1 MHDMAE
7 PTANINIANPSEV
20 ARETLRRLAMRRI
33 APTPDNYQALYEE
46 IAGGGR
52 TPVSAGTPANAAG
65 AASAL
70 AGLVM
75 DLNLHHPELSTPVD
89 LLDQAV
95 RKNDWG
101 LCRKQL
107 GLIVRQFKQGDSG
120 PARTG
125 DHLALL
131 RELLAKTLEFGVV
144 VQLAHTPALAERA
157 QNLAAQ
163 VREANSAN
171 TLRDAA
177 NGLKSLWID
186 IDLNASQAY
195 DQQETLK
202 RILLLLVE
210 NIGELLDDD
219 TWLRGQLDMV
229 QDVIAGPLKLKGL
242 QEAERR
248 LKDVIYKQSMVKHGL
263 REATS
268 TLKATMTAFVNR
280 MGDIVTASD
289 DYQEKLVNHVE
300 RISQTED
307 VLELNRI
314 LESLLEE
321 TRAAQSTTRAAHDE
335 LVADRD
341 AALAAEGRIQQLEK
355 QIAEMSSLIRED
367 PLTHSLNRRGLDDE
381 FARETARAER
391 FKTSFS
397 VAVLDIDDFKK
408 LNDERGHQAGDD
420 ALVHLVGVAKDALR
434 ITDHVAR
441 LGGEEFLVMLP
452 NTPRDEAVRII
463 TRLQR
468 SLTKKFFLDKNEHVL
483 ITFSAG
489 VAERASGESQD
500 DLIARADAAMYEAKR
515 AGKNRVHA
523 SPSPAGSTA
532 E

>member
-1 MHDMAE
+1 MAE
-7 PTANINIANPSEV
+7 PTVNINTANPSEV
-20 ARETLRRLAMRRI
+20 ARETLRRLALRRI

-46 IAGGGR
+46 IVGVGA
-52 TPVSAGTPANAAG
+52 TAPSAS
-65 AASAL
+65 AASVL
-70 AGLVM
+70 SGLVM
-75 DLNLHHPELSTPVD
+75 DLNLHHPELAAPVD
-89 LLDQAV
+89 ILDQAV
-95 RKNDWG
+95 RKNDWAQ
-101 LCRKQL
+101 CRKQL
-107 GLIVRQFKQGDSG
+107 GQITRQLKQGDSG
-120 PARTG
+120 PTRTG

-144 VQLAHTPALAERA
+144 VQLAHNPPLAERA
-157 QNLAAQ
+157 QKLAAL

-171 TLRDAA
+171 ALRDAA
-177 NGLKSLWID
+177 NGLKNLWID
-186 IDLNASQAY
+186 IDLNASQTY

-229 QDVIAGPLKLKGL
+229 QDVIAGPLKIKGL

-263 REATS
+263 REATA

-280 MGDIVTASD
+280 MGDVVAASD
-289 DYQEKLVNHVE
+289 EYQQKLVTHVE

-314 LESLLEE
+314 LETLLEE
-321 TRAAQSTTRAAHDE
+321 TRAVQSGTRAVHSE
-335 LVADRD
+335 LIAERD
-341 AALAAEGRIQQLEK
+341 AALAAEDRIQQLET
-355 QIAEMSSLIRED
+355 QIAAMSALVRED

-381 FARETARAER
+381 FARETSRAER
-391 FKTSFS
+391 YKTAFS
-397 VAVLDIDDFKK
+397 IAVLDIDNFKK

-420 ALVHLVGVAKDALR
+420 ALVHLVQVAKDELR

-441 LGGEEFLVMLP
+441 LGGEEFLIMLP
-452 NTPRDEAVRII
+452 NTSLEGAVKII

-468 SLTKKFFLDKNEHVL
+468 GLTKKYFLDKNEHVL

-489 VAERASGESQD
+489 VAQRAPGESQD
-500 DLIARADAAMYEAKR
+500 ALIARADAAMYEAKR
-515 AGKNRVHA
+515 TGKNRVCTAADA
-523 SPSPAGSTA
+523 SHPAQ

>member
-1 MHDMAE
+1 MAE

-46 IAGGGR
+46 IAGGGK
-52 TPVSAGTPANAAG
+52 PAPAAAPAG
-65 AASAL
+65 ASPAGVL

-75 DLNLHHPELSTPVD
+75 DLNLHHPELASPVEV
-89 LLDQAV
+89 LDQAV
-95 RKNDWG
+95 RKNDWT

-107 GLIVRQFKQGDSG
+107 GLITRQLKQGDSG
-120 PARTG
+120 ASRTG
-125 DHLALL
+125 DLALL

-144 VQLAHTPALAERA
+144 VQLSHNPTMAERA
-157 QNLAAQ
+157 QKLAAL
-163 VREANSAN
+163 VREASSAN
-171 TLRDAA
+171 ALRDAA

-186 IDLNASQAY
+186 IDLNASQSL

-289 DYQEKLVNHVE
+289 EYQDKLVSHVE

-321 TRAAQSTTRAAHDE
+321 TRAAQSTTRAARDE

-341 AALAAEGRIQQLEK
+341 AALAAETRIQQLEK
-355 QIAEMSSLIRED
+355 QIAEMSALVRED

-391 FKTSFS
+391 FQTSFS
-397 VAVLDIDDFKK
+397 VAVLDIDNFKK

-420 ALVHLVGVAKDALR
+420 ALVHLVSVAKDALR

-441 LGGEEFLVMLP
+441 LGGEEFLIMLP
-452 NTPRDEAVRII
+452 NTGLDGAIKII

-468 SLTKKFFLDKNEHVL
+468 NLTKKYFLDKNEHVL

-489 VAERASGESQD
+489 VAERMSGESQD

-523 SPSPAGSTA
+523 ASLPPGLAS

>member
-1 MHDMAE
+1 MAE

-46 IAGGGR
+46 IAGGGKAAA
-52 TPVSAGTPANAAG
+52 PAAG
-65 AASAL
+65 AASAASVL
-70 AGLVM
+70 SGLVM
-75 DLNLHHPELSTPVD
+75 DLNLHHPELAAPVEV
-89 LLDQAV
+89 LDQAV
-95 RKNDWG
+95 RKNDWA
-101 LCRKQL
+101 LCRRQL
-107 GLIVRQFKQGDSG
+107 GQITRQLKQGDSG

-144 VQLAHTPALAERA
+144 VQLSHNPPLAERA
-157 QNLAAQ
+157 QKLAAQ

-171 TLRDAA
+171 SLRDAA

-186 IDLNASQAY
+186 IDLNASQSH

-229 QDVIAGPLKLKGL
+229 QEVIAGPLKIKGL

-263 REATS
+263 REATA

-280 MGDIVTASD
+280 MGDVVAASGE
-289 DYQEKLVNHVE
+289 YQEKLVSHVE

-321 TRAAQSTTRAAHDE
+321 TRAVQSGTRAAHSE
-335 LVADRD
+335 LLAERD
-341 AALAAEGRIQQLEK
+341 TALEAENRIKQLET

-391 FKTSFS
+391 FKSEFS
-397 VAVLDIDDFKK
+397 VAVLDIDNFKK
-408 LNDERGHQAGDD
+408 LNDERGHQTGDD
-420 ALVHLVGVAKDALR
+420 ALVHLVSVAKDELR

-441 LGGEEFLVMLP
+441 LGGEEFLIMLP
-452 NTPRDEAVRII
+452 NTGRKEAVKII

-468 SLTKKFFLDKNEHVL
+468 SLTKKYFLDKNEHVL

-489 VAERASGESQD
+489 VAERAPGESQD
-500 DLIARADAAMYEAKR
+500 ALIARADAAMYEAKR
-515 AGKNRVHA
+515 AGKNRVCLA
-523 SPSPAGSTA
+523 ADAPEPPAA
-532 E
+532 